1 MDIGS
6 WSRGIPIGK
15 ETQLISKRDVYR
27 TEGMGRFLTMTKD
40 TLSLNYNTQWH
51 VIDAKVYARTTSG
64 QSRLVEI
71 RIDNLLTEELRHRI
85 AKLSKDEVRYLRN
98 AGMEEFSINEK
109 PHGDAL
115 LDGVLQNINSRVMDL
130 GIEIT
135 AWRIES
141 DNRPEIE

>member
-1 MDIGS
+1 M
-6 WSRGIPIGK
+6 
-15 ETQLISKRDVYR
+15 
-27 TEGMGRFLTMTKD
+27 
-40 TLSLNYNTQWH
+40 
-51 VIDAKVYARTTSG
+51 
-64 QSRLVEI
+64 
-71 RIDNLLTEELRHRI
+71 LTEELRHRI
-85 AKLSKDEVRYLRN
+85 AKLSQDEVRYLRN

-109 PHGDAL
+109 PHGDAP